1 MALLETISDPS
12 QIRDLD
18 VTQLAQLCTEL
29 RQYIIACCAE
39 NPGHIGASLG
49 AVEIA
54 VAVHKVFDTPHDK
67 VVWDVGHQA
76 YAHKILTGRREA
88 FKQNRKYHG
97 ISGFPRRAESPYDA
111 FGTGHSSTSI
121 SAALGMAVAA
131 QLEGKHEHVVA
142 VIGDGAMSGGLA
154 FEGLNNAGS
163 LNADLLVILND
174 NQISIDKNI
183 GALHNYL
190 LKVTTDQR
198 YNRLKKSIWDRL
210 GAGRVRAWLQK
221 QVKNTKRSL
230 MRADGEALSLF
241 DSLGFRYF
249 GPIDGNDIASLTFML
264 ERLRDIPGP
273 KLLHAVTTKGKGY
286 APAEEEQTIWHAP
299 GTFDVETGRRTGKK
313 SDIAKFQE
321 VFGTTLLELARKDSR
336 IVGITPA
343 MATGCSM
350 NIMQAEMPERVFD
363 VGIAE
368 SHAVTFSAG
377 LAAEGLLPFCN
388 IYSSFSQRAYDNMI
402 HDVALQNLKVI
413 LCLDRGG
420 LVGEDG
426 ATHHGAFDL
435 AAFRPVPNLTVCA
448 PLDEAELRDL
458 MYSAT
463 QPGYGPTVIRYPRG
477 CGRGTP
483 WRDRTFT
490 YIEPGTAV
498 KLHEGSGIAL
508 LSIGA
513 IGTKGVEAVARAS
526 REQGIEVLHF
536 DMRFLKPIDTA
547 ALEEACRKASRIITL
562 EDGVRT
568 GGLYSAVSEFVA
580 ARGLGCTVVPLGI
593 PDRFVEQGTPAELY
607 AECGYDADSVYQ
619 MILKQ
624 KN

>member
-1 MALLETISDPS
+1 MSLLETIDDPAR
-12 QIRDLD
+12 IRELD
-18 VTQLAQLCTEL
+18 NAQLEQLCAEL
-29 RQYIIACCAE
+29 REYIIACCAE

-54 VAVHKVFDTPHDK
+54 VAIHKVFDTPRDK

-88 FKQNRKYHG
+88 FKQNRKFHG
-97 ISGFPRRAESPYDA
+97 ISGFPRREESPYDA

-121 SAALGMAVAA
+121 SAALGLAVAA
-131 QLEGKHEHVVA
+131 RLEGRQEHVIA

-163 LNADLLVILND
+163 QGTDLLVILND

-190 LKVTTDQR
+190 LKVTTDRR
-198 YNRLKKSIWDRL
+198 YNRLKQNVWDRL
-210 GAGRVRAWLQK
+210 GAGRARAWVQK

-230 MRADGEALSLF
+230 TRADGETLSLF
-241 DSLGFRYF
+241 DALGFRYF
-249 GPIDGNDIASLTFML
+249 GPVDGNDIATMTYML
-264 ERLRDIPGP
+264 GRLKEIPGP
-273 KLLHAVTTKGKGY
+273 KLLHVVTVKGKGY
-286 APAEEEQTIWHAP
+286 APAEEDQTVWHAP
-299 GTFDVETGRRTGKK
+299 GTFDVETGRRTGAKRET
-313 SDIAKFQE
+313 AKFQE
-321 VFGTTLLELARKDSR
+321 VFGTTLLDLARTDSR

-350 NIMQAEMPERVFD
+350 NILQQEMPERVFD

-368 SHAVTFSAG
+368 QHAVTFSAG
-377 LAAEGLLPFCN
+377 LAAGGILPFCN
-388 IYSSFSQRAYDNMI
+388 IYSSFSQRAYDNVI
-402 HDVALQNLKVI
+402 HDVALQRLKVI

-435 AAFRPVPNLTVCA
+435 AAFRPVPNLTLCA
-448 PLDEAELRDL
+448 PLDEAELRNL

-463 QPGYGPTVIRYPRG
+463 QPGYGATVIRYPRG
-477 CGRGTP
+477 YGHGVP
-483 WRDRTFT
+483 WRGLPFS

-498 KLHEGSGIAL
+498 RLHEGSGVAL

-513 IGTKGVEAVARAS
+513 IGMKGAEAVARAS
-526 REQGIEVLHF
+526 REDGIEVLHY
-536 DMRFLKPIDTA
+536 DMRFLKPVDTA
-547 ALEEACRKASRIITL
+547 ALEDACSRADRIITL
-562 EDGVRT
+562 EDGVCE
-568 GGLYSAVSEFVA
+568 GGLYSAVAEFIA
-580 ARGLGCTVVPLGI
+580 ARGLACHLTGLGI
-593 PDRFVEQGTPAELY
+593 PDRFIEQGTPAELY
-607 AECGYDADSVYQ
+607 AECGYDADSVYRA
-619 MILKQ
+619 ILKE